1 MNNTNFREIP
11 LEEIT
16 PSPMNPRNDS
26 FGDTYKGL
34 VESIRQKGVIEPII
48 IRPIKGKLN
57 AYEIVVGERRFRGA
71 GAAELKT
78 IPAVIRDLTDDEAYD
93 FMLIENLQ
101 REDLTDR
108 EEAESFKA
116 YIGRH
121 GEGAIEDLAEKTGIS
136 QGYIRARIRAL
147 ELPTTVLKAWEKGDL
162 AFGHLHQLLRVTDE
176 KELKETINWALQQLK
191 WERTLTVKELAQH
204 IDEEAPALSS
214 AFFKTKE
221 ICANCSSNSTV
232 QKDLFGIEAA
242 RAHCLNPGCF
252 KKHQGD
258 WLTANWKTWAIA
270 KKEGTNGFRFREDVG
285 YDGFHRFYGWAG
297 GRAGKKCRQC
307 PEFVTILEL
316 SGKVDADQAC
326 AGKKECYNAIMNPK
340 SPKEKATGEKD
351 LEAPRAA
358 WHGEYFRDVF
368 LSKRIPEVLAG
379 IDPDDPKIKALL
391 LVCAV
396 HGNRSIIDYRILP
409 AKLLAKPTPELRKA
423 FKLVVEKV
431 VLSGQHV
438 GGSAWGVFG
447 TDSRRCIAEYLGI
460 DLAKEFAVTEE
471 YLQKKTKAEIIA
483 FGKKFR
489 IFSDLNVAAHVART
503 IGKTPGNVVVADF
516 NSLKKIELINV
527 VLKSGIDLVGKVPAE
542 ILK

>member
-16 PSPMNPRNDS
+16 PSPMNPRKDS

-101 REDLTDR
+101 REDLADR

-136 QGYIRARIRAL
+136 QGYIRARMRAL

-176 KELKETINWALQQLK
+176 KELKETIDWALQQLR
-191 WERTLTVKELAQH
+191 WETVFTVKDLARH
-204 IDEEAPALSS
+204 IDEEAPALSC
-214 AFFKTKE
+214 AFFETKE
-221 ICANCSSNSTV
+221 ICAKCSSNSTV
-232 QKDLFGIEAA
+232 QKDLFDVEMKGV
-242 RAHCLNPGCF
+242 HCLNPTCF
-252 KKHQGD
+252 KKNQGD
-258 WLTANWKTWAIA
+258 WLAANWKTPPIA

-297 GRAGKKCRQC
+297 ARAGKKCREC
-307 PEFVTILEL
+307 PDFVTVLEL
-316 SGKVDADQAC
+316 SGKVDAGQAC
-326 AGKKECYNAIMNPK
+326 AGKKTCYDAVTNPR
-340 SPKEKATGEKD
+340 SSKEQQTGERD
-351 LEAPRAA
+351 PEAPRAS

-368 LSKRIPEVLAG
+368 LCKRIPEVLAG

-391 LVCAV
+391 LVCAI
-396 HGNRSIIDYRILP
+396 HGNQSIIERRNNSAAVLT
-409 AKLLAKPTPELRKA
+409 KPIQELRKA
-423 FKLVVEKV
+423 FKIVIEKV

-438 GGSAWGVFG
+438 GDTEWNGFG
-447 TDSRRCIAEYLGI
+447 TAARRRVSEYLGI

-516 NSLKKIELINV
+516 NSLKKTELINV
-527 VLKSGIDLVGKVPAE
+527 VLKSGIDLVGLVPSE